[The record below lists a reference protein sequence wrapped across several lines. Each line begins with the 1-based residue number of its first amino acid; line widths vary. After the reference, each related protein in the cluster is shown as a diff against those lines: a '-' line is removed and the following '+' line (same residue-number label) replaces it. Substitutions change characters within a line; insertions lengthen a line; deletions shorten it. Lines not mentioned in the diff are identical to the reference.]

1 MNVTEGFR
9 ESWDMIRHNR
19 LRTILTMLGMNIGV
33 ASVIAVMA
41 TGLMGRGAIMKGIEN
56 IGSSLLWV
64 QAAKD
69 SYPTGRDITYMKPED
84 LSTLAS
90 IVQDTAWISP
100 NLRANYPMGYRG
112 DQEISAVYG
121 VWPAYQRMWGRALQA
136 GRSISQDD
144 VDQRRRVVVLGM
156 NTARAFFQTEDA
168 ALGNSVSFAGKD
180 FTVIGVMAKKERSPV
195 DDGSDDDTAYVPYEI
210 LSDVTS
216 WDQYGGP
223 RIMRIYLK
231 VHDMADLDYVSG
243 RIDQYLG
250 HKYGTVE
257 GKPRFVVKKAE
268 DSIQTTNKVFDI
280 ITTVITLIAG
290 ISLVVG
296 GIGIMNIM
304 LITVTERT
312 REIGIR
318 KALGAKRRDILAQ
331 FLIESIIICLIGG
344 GIGILFGIGI
354 TAIISVAQRWEYLL
368 PWAAILLGLGVSIG
382 IGLFFGIYPALK
394 AARLDPVV
402 ALTKE

>member
-1 MNVTEGFR
+1 VNLSEGFR
-9 ESWDMIRHNR
+9 ESYETIRHNK
-19 LRTILTMLGMNIGV
+19 LRTFLTMLGMNIGV

-64 QAAKD
+64 QAARD
-69 SYPTGRDITYMKPED
+69 SYPRGKDVTYMKPED
-84 LSTLAS
+84 VAALSS
-90 IVQDTAWISP
+90 IAQTAWISP
-100 NLRANYPMGYRG
+100 NMRAPYSMGYLG
-112 DQEISAVYG
+112 DQTMATVYG
-121 VWPAYQRMWGRALQA
+121 VWSSYHQIWPRTVQA
-136 GRSISQDD
+136 GRFISEDD
-144 VDQRRRVVVLGM
+144 VARRRRVVVLGT
-156 NTARAFFQTEDA
+156 NCARAFFPTEEE
-168 ALGNSVSFAGKD
+168 ALGKSLTFAGKD
-180 FTVIGVMAKKERSPV
+180 FTVVGVMAKKERSPV
-195 DDGSDDDTAYVPYEI
+195 DDGSDDDTAYVPYEV
-210 LSDVTS
+210 LSDLTN
-216 WDQYGGP
+216 WDAYGGP
-223 RIMRIYLK
+223 RVMRVYLK
-231 VHDMADLDYVSG
+231 VKDLGDLDYVATQV
-243 RIDQYLG
+243 DQYLG
-250 HKYGTVE
+250 HRYGTID
-257 GKPRFVVKKAE
+257 GKPRFVVHKAE

-344 GIGILFGIGI
+344 GIGIILGVGV
-354 TAIISVAQRWEYLL
+354 TALVSVLQRWEYLL
-368 PWAAILLGLGVSIG
+368 PWSSILIGVAVSITV
-382 IGLFFGIYPALK
+382 GLFFGIYPALK

>member
-1 MNVTEGFR
+1 MNFTEGFR
-9 ESWDMIRHNR
+9 ESYETIRHNK
-19 LRTILTMLGMNIGV
+19 LRTFLTMLGMNIGV

-64 QAAKD
+64 QANRDA
-69 SYPTGRDITYMKPED
+69 YPPGRDITYMKPED
-84 LSTLAS
+84 LAALEG
-90 IVQDTAWISP
+90 IVRDAWISP
-100 NLRANYPMGYRG
+100 NLRGTYMIGSRGY
-112 DQEISAVYG
+112 QEAATAYG
-121 VWPAYQRMWGRALQA
+121 VWQPYMRIWGRAVQA
-136 GRSISQDD
+136 GRFISQED
-144 VDQRRRVVVLGM
+144 VDLRRRVIVLGR
-156 NTARAFFQTEDA
+156 NTAKVFFSTEDD
-168 ALGNSVSFAGKD
+168 ALGKSVAMGGKD
-180 FTVIGVMAKKERSPV
+180 FRVVGVMAKKERSPV
-195 DDGSDDDTAYVPYEI
+195 DDGSDDDTAYVPYEVLQDI
-210 LSDVTS
+210 TN
-216 WDQYGGP
+216 WDAYGGP
-223 RIMRIYLK
+223 RVLRVYFK
-231 VHDMADLDYVSG
+231 VHALSDLDFVSSQAS
-243 RIDQYLG
+243 QYLG
-250 HKYGTVE
+250 QRYGAVE
-257 GKPRFVVKKAE
+257 GKPRFVVRKAE

-312 REIGIR
+312 KEIGIR

-331 FLIESIIICLIGG
+331 FLIESVIICLIGG
-344 GIGILFGIGI
+344 GIGIIFGVGI
-354 TAIISVAQRWEYLL
+354 TAVVSVVQRWEYLL
-368 PWAAILLGLGVSIG
+368 PWLSILIGLAVSIS

>member
-1 MNVTEGFR
+1 MNFTEGFR
-9 ESWDMIRHNR
+9 ESWDTIRHNR

-69 SYPTGRDITYMKPED
+69 SYPTGRDITYMKPAD
-84 LSTLAS
+84 LLTISG
-90 IVQDTAWISP
+90 IVQDAWISP
-100 NLRANYPMGYRG
+100 SLRANYSMGYRG
-112 DQEISAVYG
+112 YQEMSSVYG
-121 VWPAYQRMWGRALQA
+121 IWPAYQRMWGRSLLA
-136 GRSISQDD
+136 GRPLSQDD

-156 NTARAFFQTEDA
+156 NTARAFFTSEEA
-168 ALGNSVSFAGKD
+168 ALGNSVTFAGKD
-180 FTVIGVMAKKERSPV
+180 FTVIGVMSKKERSPV
-195 DDGSDDDTAYVPYEI
+195 DDGSDDDTAFVPYEI
-210 LSDVTS
+210 LSDVTN

-223 RIMRIYLK
+223 RVMRTYFK
-231 VHDMADLDYVSG
+231 VRDMADLDFVSAQIG
-243 RIDQYLG
+243 QYLD
-250 HKYGTVE
+250 HKYGQIE
-257 GKPRFVVKKAE
+257 GKPRFVVRKAE

-344 GIGILFGIGI
+344 GIGILFGVGI
-354 TAIISVAQRWEYLL
+354 TAIVSVAQRWEYLL
-368 PWAAILLGLGVSIG
+368 PWVSILIG
-382 IGLFFGIYPALK
+382 LAVSITIGLFFGIYPALK